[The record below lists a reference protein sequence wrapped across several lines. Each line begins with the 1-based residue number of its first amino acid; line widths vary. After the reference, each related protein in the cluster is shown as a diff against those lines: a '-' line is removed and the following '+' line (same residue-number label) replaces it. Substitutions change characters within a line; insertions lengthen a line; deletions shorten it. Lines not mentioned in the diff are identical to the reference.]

1 MGPWSAV
8 AVEVGGQAAARRRA
22 RSCGGTHQ
30 RTAALGP
37 LLLLP
42 SIAHPLL
49 VASTATPM
57 PFTLLVAST
66 FFEDKRKCVVEA
78 TSLDELILQVATT
91 LGCPAQGSPLGLSLL
106 ESDGTTTPLYDIKD
120 VPPKVSESAARGQ
133 GKTTPNLCAVSI
145 LTWGVRSA

>member
-1 MGPWSAV
+1 
-8 AVEVGGQAAARRRA
+8 
-22 RSCGGTHQ
+22 
-30 RTAALGP
+30 
-37 LLLLP
+37 
-42 SIAHPLL
+42 
-49 VASTATPM
+49 M
-57 PFTLLVAST
+57 PFTLLVASS

-133 GKTTPNLCAVSI
+133 GKTTPSLCAGI
-145 LTWGVRSA
+145 